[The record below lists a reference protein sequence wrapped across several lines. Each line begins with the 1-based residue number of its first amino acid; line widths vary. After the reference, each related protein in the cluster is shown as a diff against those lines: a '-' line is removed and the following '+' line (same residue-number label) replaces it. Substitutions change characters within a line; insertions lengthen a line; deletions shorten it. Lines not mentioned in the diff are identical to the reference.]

1 MSDLLIIAPTG
12 WLDLPAP
19 WIGTSINP
27 SEAQFWMDQQSW
39 EDLSPILL
47 EHNPE
52 LTGRTL
58 LDAKMIYQSDGYHV
72 WALFS

>member
-12 WLDLPAP
+12 WLDLLAP
-19 WIGTSINP
+19 WIGNNYSL
-27 SEAQFWMDQQSW
+27 SEVQPWFDQQEW
-39 EDLSPILL
+39 VQIEPILI